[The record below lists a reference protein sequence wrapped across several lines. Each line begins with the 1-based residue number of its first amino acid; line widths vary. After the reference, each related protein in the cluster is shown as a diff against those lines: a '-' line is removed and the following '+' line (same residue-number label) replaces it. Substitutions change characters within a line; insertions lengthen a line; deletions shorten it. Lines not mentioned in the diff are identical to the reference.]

1 MKKIFFNCLCKEK
14 FFLLSSYKDD
24 ININVCINCHPYY
37 TKKKNFLDIS
47 EKIKKFKKKYEN
59 FYK

>member
-1 MKKIFFNCLCKEK
+1 MQKILFNCVCKENY
-14 FFLLSSYKDD
+14 FLISSLKNN
-24 ININVCINCHPYY
+24 ININVCIKCHPYY
-37 TKKKNFLDIS
+37 TKKKNYLDTS